1 MTTRLRDKSVL
12 IKLIGSTLV
21 SRHAGINRKAS
32 IDCRE
37 LFYAPVTWKFWNDCK
52 HCQCRSHCSERGNLF
67 RPAQSKRMSW
77 TVASLAVS
85 QKGTFLRFLD
95 GGLGSS
101 NGIPKALGRAA
112 DGA

>member
-1 MTTRLRDKSVL
+1 
-12 IKLIGSTLV
+12 
-21 SRHAGINRKAS
+21 
-32 IDCRE
+32 
-37 LFYAPVTWKFWNDCK
+37 
-52 HCQCRSHCSERGNLF
+52 
-67 RPAQSKRMSW
+67 MSW